1 MRSRPRNWSHVLE
14 AGNDCSALLRQLLLP
29 RDCGATSF
37 PIRPK
42 GEAASVLRNCT
53 SHAVASSIRKPR
65 RDFHHEPNCRIWIG
79 REHRYDLVGDLDE
92 KHFRCRGR
100 HIGRSIE
107 GFRFRGWRPRR
118 KYYYRSRLRCEACAG
133 RRKRGRRL
141 RQSGRV
147 HGRRWSW
154 SRFRLVCVF
163 VDLSRLRLD
172 QEQRVVEDDV
182 ATTKGKALELA
193 IGLAIGCAKK
203 VLTGRAGADR
213 QRQNLSCL
221 EARHVKIAQGVFKE
235 PGRAREVLPALTIK
249 LLELCPQVDRRPS
262 RDHQLIVGANSLD
275 LAAD

>member
-1 MRSRPRNWSHVLE
+1 
-14 AGNDCSALLRQLLLP
+14 
-29 RDCGATSF
+29 
-37 PIRPK
+37 
-42 GEAASVLRNCT
+42 
-53 SHAVASSIRKPR
+53 
-65 RDFHHEPNCRIWIG
+65 
-79 REHRYDLVGDLDE
+79 
-92 KHFRCRGR
+92 
-100 HIGRSIE
+100 
-107 GFRFRGWRPRR
+107 
-118 KYYYRSRLRCEACAG
+118 
-133 RRKRGRRL
+133 
-141 RQSGRV
+141 
-147 HGRRWSW
+147 
-154 SRFRLVCVF
+154 
-163 VDLSRLRLD
+163 LSRLRLD

-235 PGRAREVLPALTIK
+235 PGRAREVLPALTVK